1 MFHKVTKLHFVGIGG
16 IGMSGIAELL
26 HNLGYSVTGSDTGA
40 SEVTERLTGLGI
52 RVVIGHS
59 AGNVGDSE
67 VVVFSAAVPATNPE
81 LVEAKKR
88 KIPVIP
94 RAEML
99 NELMRLKTGI
109 AISGTHGK
117 TTTTS
122 MVAEVLAGAEL
133 DPTYVI
139 GGKLNSINSNAKL
152 GKGKYLVFEACEAFG
167 SFLYFSPIIMV
178 LLNIDE
184 DHMEYYH
191 SMDALRGAFLDFLN
205 KIPFY
210 GMAIVN
216 NDDENVRAVAAQ
228 STKRVITFGL
238 KGGSDYGAENIQYN
252 GFGSRFDVY
261 RRGELLGTVALQI
274 PGEHN
279 VSNAL
284 SAVAVASELEIPFE
298 VTAAALKKFQN
309 ADRRFQLLAVKNGIT
324 VVDDYAHHPA
334 EIAAT
339 INAARNN
346 REVRRVV
353 AVFQPHLYSRT
364 QALYEDFAEA
374 LANADQVVLTPIYP
388 AREKPIPGVSTSLIT
403 DILAEKYNKGYIL
416 VNDRADVCQTLIDY
430 CEPGDMVL
438 FMGAGN
444 IWENARAFA
453 ENCPEA

>member
-26 HNLGYSVTGSDTGA
+26 HNLGYTVSGSDSNQSDITDH
-40 SEVTERLTGLGI
+40 LINIGLRI
-52 RVVIGHS
+52 VIGH
-59 AGNVGDSE
+59 NKNNLLDCE
-67 VVVFSAAVPATNPE
+67 VVVYSAAVPPTNPE
-81 LVEAKKR
+81 LVEARKR
-88 KIPVIP
+88 NIPIIP

-122 MVAEVLAGAEL
+122 IVAELLAAGGL

-191 SMDALRGAFLDFLN
+191 SMDALRDAFLDFLN

-216 NDDENVRAVAAQ
+216 NDDENVRRVVTKT
-228 STKRVITFGL
+228 TKRIVTFGL
-238 KGGSDYGAENIQYN
+238 EHESDYFAKNIKFT
-252 GFGSRFDVY
+252 GISSEFDVY
-261 RRGELLGTVALQI
+261 YKENILGHFKIEL
-274 PGEHN
+274 PGKHN

-284 SAVAVASELEIPFE
+284 SAIAVANELEVSLDDIKNS
-298 VTAAALKKFQN
+298 LQKFRN
-309 ADRRFQLLAVKNGIT
+309 ADRRFQVLGRRQGIT

-334 EIAAT
+334 EITATLEAA
-339 INAARNN
+339 NN
-346 REVRRVV
+346 NEEFQRVI

-364 QALYEDFAEA
+364 LALYEDFAEA
-374 LANADQVVLTPIYP
+374 LALADEVLLTPIYP
-388 AREKPIPGVSTSLIT
+388 AREKPIPGASSSLICDVLQT
-403 DILAEKYNKGYIL
+403 KLGKGCVL
-416 VNDRADVCQTLIDY
+416 LDEREQTLQY
-430 CEPGDMVL
+430 LNSNCRKGDAVI

-444 IWENARAFA
+444 IWQYAKTFLECMD
-453 ENCPEA
+453 E